1 MIADIHG
8 VSKVY
13 GIGEV
18 GAAAAAGDEGGAV
31 VHLHVALSRAPGR
44 REGSTGERGLVDL
57 DGLRPLLTPF
67 HSARCLLPS
76 CT

>member
-44 REGSTGERGLVDL
+44 REGSTDNW
-57 DGLRPLLTPF
+57 
-67 HSARCLLPS
+67 
-76 CT
+76 